1 MDGMNFGEKK
11 VFSIPNNAT
20 FLKAIIIDEDNRL
33 LLNESLHDNF
43 SQLVS
48 ILMLLTLSHTV
59 FLKFSIVRNL
69 IGHSNRDKK
78 KR

>member
-69 IGHSNRDKK
+69 IGHSNFLKVPR
-78 KR
+78 